1 MAVALLSFPYVHP
14 IQVAWC
20 SRNAGA
26 VASRT
31 VNASL
36 YNMFVQAG
44 SIIGSN
50 VYRADDS
57 PRYVRGNTVCI
68 IMAVVNLVV
77 LYPGTKLYYVWGQ
90 KDRVRDAMSPEERP
104 HYHQITMAVRNRGLD
119 SRFAH

>member
-77 LYPGTKLYYVWGQ
+77 LYPGKKLYTNGGTAKEIEYGMPCL
-90 KDRVRDAMSPEERP
+90 R
-104 HYHQITMAVRNRGLD
+104 RNGPIIFKLQRT
-119 SRFAH
+119 